1 MDLVFFWW
9 GWGVPRIGRERVHC
23 RRSLDPWLFGTL
35 NLLFVWWDKRSH
47 WPPFRKCGIF
57 HARANGLELMESLTL
72 MLLLSCNVRP
82 CSPLPSY
89 MQNPYFSLPLM
100 ELVVVGVYERWTCV
114 HLSFPKQQATCQKL
128 FDKTKC
134 DRNKQRGNKFG
145 KVEDYKC
152 KRCAWWM
159 KLAGRWWPWS

>member
-1 MDLVFFWW
+1 MWTWFFLW

-100 ELVVVGVYERWTCV
+100 ELVVVGVLRKMDMCPPK
-114 HLSFPKQQATCQKL
+114 LSKATGHMPKALRQNKMWQKQ
-128 FDKTKC
+128 TKG
-134 DRNKQRGNKFG
+134 KQIWQGG
-145 KVEDYKC
+145 G
-152 KRCAWWM
+152 
-159 KLAGRWWPWS
+159 L